1 MMRDY
6 LIKRVIQLIPL
17 IIGIICMDFII
28 IHLAPG
34 DPTQMLGGELTGAPP
49 EYQEKLRKEL
59 GLDKPLWEQLLI
71 YMKTILSGNFGYS
84 FVYRSSVFNLIMERV
99 PNTLILIF
107 SSMLFSIVIGILLG
121 INAAKKPYS
130 LVDNIT
136 TSVSL
141 LGYSIPN
148 FWLGVVLLLVFSLY
162 LGMFPI
168 QGMYTLGVELTGLD
182 YVIDV
187 LRHLFLPMIVLGTS
201 QLAMYTRLIRTSMLE
216 VLDQDYILTAR
227 AKGCN
232 ESQIL
237 YDHALKNALLPTV
250 TVIGLNLGFILT
262 GSILTETV
270 FAWPGIGRLMYD
282 AIFVRDYPI
291 LLGIFTLI
299 SMCVVFATLL
309 TDITY
314 AFLDPRIRYGKG

>member
-1 MMRDY
+1 MRDY
-6 LIKRVIQLIPL
+6 LVKRLIQIIPL
-17 IIGIICMDFII
+17 IFGIICLDFII
-28 IHLAPG
+28 VHLAPG

-49 EYQEKLRKEL
+49 EYQEKLRQEL
-59 GLDKPLWEQLLI
+59 GLDKPLWIQLVLYI
-71 YMKTILSGNFGYS
+71 KTILGGNLGYS
-84 FVYRSSVFNLIMERV
+84 FVYRSSVLNLILERV
-99 PNTLILIF
+99 PNTLILIG
-107 SSMLFSIVIGILLG
+107 SSMLFSILLGIFLG

-130 LVDNIT
+130 LIDNIT
-136 TSVSL
+136 TTISL

-148 FWLGVVLLLVFSLY
+148 FWLGVILLLVLALY
-162 LGMFPI
+162 MGIFPTQGMFTV
-168 QGMYTLGVELTGLD
+168 GKELVGLE
-182 YVIDV
+182 YLYDV
-187 LRHLFLPMIVLGTS
+187 LKHLILPMIVLGTS
-201 QLAMYTRLIRTSMLE
+201 QLAMYTRLMRTSMLE

-250 TVIGLNLGFILT
+250 TVIGLNLGFVLT

-282 AIFVRDYPI
+282 AIFIRDYPV

-299 SMCVVFATLL
+299 SICVIFATLL

-314 AFLDPRIRYGKG
+314 AFLDPRIRYR

>member
-1 MMRDY
+1 MRDY
-6 LIKRVIQLIPL
+6 LIKRLIQLIPL
-17 IIGIICMDFII
+17 ILGIICLDFII

-59 GLDKPLWEQLLI
+59 GLDKPLWEQLVI
-71 YMKTILSGNFGYS
+71 YIKTVLSGNLGYS

-162 LGMFPI
+162 FGIFPI
-168 QGMYTLGVELTGLD
+168 QGMYTLGVEFTSLEFI
-182 YVIDV
+182 IDV
-187 LRHLFLPMIVLGTS
+187 LRHLFLPMLVLGTS

-299 SMCVVFATLL
+299 SICVVFATLL

-314 AFLDPRIRYGKG
+314 AFLDPRIRYKKS

>member
-1 MMRDY
+1 MREF
-6 LIKRVIQLIPL
+6 LLKRTVQIIPL
-17 IIGIICMDFII
+17 ILGIICIDFLI

-49 EYQEKLRKEL
+49 EYQEKLRKDL
-59 GLDKPLWEQLLI
+59 GLDKPLWVQLFI
-71 YMKTILSGNFGYS
+71 YIKTILSGDLGYS
-84 FVYRSSVFNLIMERV
+84 FVYRSSVFDLIMKQV
-99 PNTLILIF
+99 PNTLMLIL
-107 SSMLFSIVIGILLG
+107 SSMLFSIILG
-121 INAAKKPYS
+121 IVLGVNAARKPYS
-130 LVDNIT
+130 LFDSVT

-148 FWLGVVLLLVFSLY
+148 FWLGVVLLLVFSLRF
-162 LGMFPI
+162 GFFPV
-168 QGMYTLGVELTGLD
+168 QGMYTVGRNLMGLD
-182 YVIDV
+182 RVIDV
-187 LRHLFLPMIVLGTS
+187 ARHLFLPMIVLGTS

-216 VLDQDYILTAR
+216 VLDQDYILTAKS
-227 AKGCN
+227 KGCS
-232 ESQIL
+232 ESQVL

-250 TVIGLNLGFILT
+250 TVIGLNLGFVLT

-282 AIFVRDYPI
+282 AIFMRDYPL

-299 SMCVVFATLL
+299 SICVVLATLL

-314 AFLDPRIRYGKG
+314 GFLDPRIRYR